1 MSIFGNIFRG
11 KDLENKKKE
20 FENLKKYYSEKGD
33 SISSGSIVLFGH
45 RKASVRII
53 QRIKAYVEKLDNC
66 PKDIIKGAS
75 KALSYTDNF
84 RETMRWEIEAE
95 QNQNIHAKSNN
106 TPNSISIGIGGIAA
120 GATIATMGPTAAMAI
135 ATTFGTAS
143 TGAAISSLGGI
154 AATNAALAWL
164 GGGAVAAGGAGMAGG
179 SALLALAG
187 PIGWGLAGV
196 AALGTT
202 IKVRTSNSK
211 AIEEIE
217 TVIKELKH
225 KLEILEPKHNRLLRL
240 ISITEDLNKKVEDNI
255 DLFLNSSND
264 YISENYPKETLFETI
279 NLCKT
284 LGKLINETIAMEM

>member
-264 YISENYPKETLFETI
+264 YISENYPKETLSETI